1 MPTVL
6 SDKRMLPQSAF
17 RSKKDAVIDTLRA
30 AIIKGI
36 FKPNER
42 LVIDEL
48 AAQLGTS
55 AIPVREALQQLQAE
69 GLVTIQPYAGATVT
83 PIEANLI
90 VEIFELLEALELIS
104 GRAACQRMSAAD
116 FTHLETLLR
125 EMDQLGDNL
134 DQWSEANV
142 RLHQFICDCAAMPLV
157 KSMLNRVLDQWHRL
171 RSSYL
176 SEVFAQRI
184 PAAQQEHWQMLEAM
198 RTCDEEKLEQVVRA
212 HNRAAR
218 AAYTERFQQALQNQQ
233 TRRDG

>member
-1 MPTVL
+1 MPTRL
-6 SDKRMLPQSAF
+6 PDKRTLPQSTF
-17 RSKKDAVIDTLRA
+17 RSKKDAVTDTLRT
-30 AIIKGI
+30 AIIKGF
-36 FKPNER
+36 FKPGER

-104 GRAACQRMSAAD
+104 GRAACRRMSEAD
-116 FTHLETLLR
+116 FAHLEALLL
-125 EMDQLGDNL
+125 EMDQLESNL

-157 KSMLNRVLDQWHRL
+157 KSMLNRVLDQWNRL

-176 SEVFAQRI
+176 SDVFAQRVH
-184 PAAQQEHWQMLEAM
+184 AAQQEHWQMLRMM
-198 RTCDEEKLEQVVRA
+198 RTGDEVKLEQIVRA

-218 AAYTERFQQALQNQQ
+218 AAYTERFQLALQQITSDQ
-233 TRRDG
+233 